1 MKTMIRGCR
10 SGLLVLVM
18 GLFLAACDQK
28 DAPSSQS
35 GGAGDQV
42 PPRAM
47 TVMDVQRQDIALNRS
62 YPAKLRSDDEVTLV
76 ARVTGFLE
84 ARHFEPGQQVTKGES
99 LYSIEPELYRNAVT
113 QREADLASARAEL
126 SRAQRD
132 AGRFE
137 QLLKQNSVSRQQY
150 DQALATREV
159 ASAQVAQAQAALMSA
174 NLDLGYANVT
184 APVSGVISL
193 GEVNLGNL
201 VTPGSELAVI
211 TPLDPLE
218 VRFQLPQSDAV
229 ALRRQRNEHPESEI
243 HAVLDLPGQGVN
255 LEGKLDYLGSRVSEG
270 TSTVQGRAAFA
281 NPDGVLMPGQ
291 FVRVVLNGLKRF
303 DVIAVPSIAVTQ
315 GLMGPQVFVL
325 DEENV
330 ARVRNIQLG
339 AQAGAWQLV
348 VDGLEPNDR
357 VVVQDPAGLNPG
369 TPIKPQPFDGD
380 AAALMPGKAAV
391 EQSSG
396 DTASAAAQ
404 GAGAAKAEVQEG
416 AEE

>member
-1 MKTMIRGCR
+1 MLVI
-10 SGLLVLVM
+10 GLA
-18 GLFLAACDQK
+18 LAACDQNS
-28 DAPSSQS
+28 APSGQQ
-35 GGAGDQV
+35 GGEAQK
-42 PPRAM
+42 PQPRAM
-47 TVMDVQRQDIALNRS
+47 KVMDVQRQDISLKKS

-84 ARHFEPGQQVTKGES
+84 ERHFEPGQQVKKGES

-159 ASAQVAQAQAALMSA
+159 ATAQVAQAQAALKSA
-174 NLDLGYANVT
+174 NLDLSYANVT
-184 APVSGVISL
+184 APVAGVISL

-218 VRFQLPQSDAV
+218 VRFQLPQKDAV
-229 ALRRQRNEHPESEI
+229 ALRQQRKEHPDADI
-243 HAVLDLPGQGVN
+243 RAVLDLPAQGIN
-255 LEGKLDYLGSRVSEG
+255 LEGALDYLGSRVGDG
-270 TSTVQGRAAFA
+270 TSTVQARAAFA
-281 NPDGVLMPGQ
+281 NPDSVLMPGQ
-291 FVRVVLNGLKRF
+291 YVRVALDGLKRF

-325 DEENV
+325 DEDDV
-330 ARVRNIQLG
+330 SRVRNIQLG
-339 AQAGAWQLV
+339 AQAGPWQLV
-348 VDGLEPNDR
+348 ENGLEPGDR
-357 VVVQDPAGLNPG
+357 VVVQDPAGLDPG
-369 TPIKPQPFDGD
+369 TPIEAQPFDGD
-380 AAALMPGKAAV
+380 AAALMPNDGANG
-391 EQSSG
+391 Q
-396 DTASAAAQ
+396 Q
-404 GAGAAKAEVQEG
+404 GAGQAAAKEAASAGKPDKPAAEAQG
-416 AEE
+416 DTEE

>member
-18 GLFLAACDQK
+18 GLALAACDQN
-28 DAPSSQS
+28 DAPPQQQK
-35 GGAGDQV
+35 GAGQQ
-42 PPRAM
+42 PQSRAM
-47 TVMDVQRQDIALNRS
+47 VVMDMQRQDISLSRS

-84 ARHFEPGQQVTKGES
+84 ARHFEPGQEVEVGEK
-99 LYSIEPELYRNAVT
+99 LYSIEPELYRNAVA
-113 QREADLASARAEL
+113 QREADLSSARAEL

-159 ASAQVAQAQAALMSA
+159 ASAQVAQAQAALRSA

-184 APVSGVISL
+184 APVAGVISL
-193 GEVNLGNL
+193 GAVNLGNL
-201 VTPGSELAVI
+201 VTSGTELAVI

-218 VRFQLPQSDAV
+218 VRFQLPQRDAV
-229 ALRRQRNEHPESEI
+229 ALRRQRSEHPDAEI
-243 HAVLDLPGQGVN
+243 HAVLDLPDQEVS
-255 LEGKLDYLGSRVSEG
+255 LEGRLDYLGSRVSQG
-270 TSTVQGRAAFA
+270 TSTVQARAAFS

-291 FVRVVLNGLKRF
+291 YVRVALKGLKRF
-303 DVIAVPSIAVTQ
+303 DVIAVPSISVTQ

-325 DEENV
+325 DEDDV

-339 AQAGAWQLV
+339 AQAGPWQLV
-348 VDGLEPNDR
+348 EDGLEPGDR
-357 VVVQDPAGLNPG
+357 IVVQDPAGLDPG
-369 TPIKPQPFDGD
+369 TPIKPQPFDGN
-380 AAALMPGKAAV
+380 AAALMPGKEAA
-391 EQSSG
+391 EQQGSG
-396 DTASAAAQ
+396 QASQAREAASAPEAQ
-404 GAGAAKAEVQEG
+404 GD